1 MIICICLII
10 PVAVVALGILS
21 KDTELSPDINETGI
35 ARLLYRISLYLYGLL
50 KDRKKIVSSQ
60 KIRANLSTLNRESN
74 ADKLEADYYAQKISI
89 VILLSLCGSFL
100 ALLLHLQTIYGGEL
114 HDDVLIDR
122 KQPGDGALA
131 LNLIAE
137 DEEGNELGQFNVTI
151 DEKLYTKAEADEFF
165 EMASLEMEQVVLGE
179 NESFEKVT
187 ENLNLVQKIDGYPF
201 EVSWKIDNVDVCKY
215 DGEIDWDFVP
225 EEGIVI
231 TLTATY
237 KYNESRWEQILY
249 ADVIPRQLS
258 AAELIQKEIKELI
271 DLSNDQTRYQ
281 DQIKLPS
288 EYKEETIIWREKEE
302 DNSLILLLIMVISG
316 AATFVLKDKDLAD
329 QIEKRNEGLLSDYP
343 GLVSQMVLYLGAG
356 MTMRNIFGKLSE
368 NYVAKLK
375 AGQEKRFA
383 YEEMLRTT
391 RELAAGKSESDAYE
405 EFGYRCG
412 GQQYTRLSTL
422 LSQNLRKGNSELLRL
437 LNEEARKAQEDRL
450 DRARKAGEEAG
461 TKLLLPMILMLL
473 IVMIIIM
480 IPAYMTF

>member
-10 PVAVVALGILS
+10 PITVVVLGILS
-21 KDTELSPDINETGI
+21 RDTELSSDVHETGI
-35 ARLLYRISLYLYGLL
+35 SRLLYRISLYLYGIL
-50 KDRKKIVSSQ
+50 KVRKKIVSAQ
-60 KIRANLSTLNRESN
+60 KIRANLSTLNRERS
-74 ADKLEADYYAQKISI
+74 ADKLEADYYVQKISV
-89 VILLSLCGSFL
+89 VILLGLCGSFL
-100 ALLLHLQTIYGGEL
+100 AILLHLQTVYGGEL

-131 LNLIAE
+131 VNLVAE
-137 DEEGNELGQFNVTI
+137 DSEGNELGQFNVTI
-151 DEKLYTKAEADEFF
+151 DEKLYTKAEADELF
-165 EMASLEMEQVVLGE
+165 EQASREVEKTILGE
-179 NESFEKVT
+179 NESFERVT
-187 ENLNLVQKIDGYPF
+187 ENLNLVQKLNEYPF
-201 EVSWKIDNVDVCKY
+201 EISWKIDKVDVCKY
-215 DGEIDWDFVP
+215 DGEIDWDYVP

-231 TLTATY
+231 ELTATY
-237 KYNESRWEQILY
+237 KYNESRWEQVLY
-249 ADVIPRQLS
+249 ANVIPRKLT
-258 AAELIQKEIKELI
+258 AAELLQKEIKELI
-271 DLSNDQTRYQ
+271 DDNNSQTRYE
-281 DQIKLPS
+281 DQMELPS
-288 EYKEETIIWREKEE
+288 EYKEETIIWKEKEE
-302 DNSLILLLIMVISG
+302 DNSLILLLIMVIGG
-316 AATFVLKDKDLAD
+316 AATFVLKDKELGR
-329 QIEKRNEGLLSDYP
+329 QIELRNEGLLSDYP

-375 AGQEKRFA
+375 AGQKKSFT

-405 EFGYRCG
+405 AFGYRCG

-461 TKLLLPMILMLL
+461 TKLLLPMIMMLL
-473 IVMIIIM
+473 VVMIIIM

>member
-1 MIICICLII
+1 MIIFICLII
-10 PVAVVALGILS
+10 PIFVVVLGVLA
-21 KDTELSPDINETGI
+21 KDTEISENIQEMGI
-35 ARLLYRISLYLYGLL
+35 SRVLYRISLYLYELL
-50 KDRKKIVSSQ
+50 KDKKKIAGAQ
-60 KIRANLSTLNRESN
+60 KIRSHLSTLNRESN

-89 VILLSLCGSFL
+89 VIMLSLCGSFL
-100 ALLLHLQTIYGGEL
+100 ALLMHLQTVYGGEL

-122 KQPGDGALA
+122 KQPGDGALS
-131 LNLIAE
+131 LNLVAE
-137 DEEGNELGQFNVTI
+137 DGDGKELGQFDVTI
-151 DEKLYTKAEADEFF
+151 GEKLYTKAEADELF
-165 EMASLEMEQVVLGE
+165 EQASLEMGQVILGE
-179 NESFEKVT
+179 NETLEKVT
-187 ENLNLVQKIDGYPF
+187 GDLNLVQKLDGYPF
-201 EVSWKIDNVDVCKY
+201 DVSWKIDNADVCKY
-215 DGEIDWDFVP
+215 DGEIDWEFVP
-225 EEGIVI
+225 DEGVVI

-237 KYNESRWEQILY
+237 KYNENRWEQVLY

-258 AAELIQKEIKELI
+258 AAEVIHKEIKELI
-271 DLSNDQTRYQ
+271 DKSDSQSRYQ
-281 DQIKLPS
+281 NQMTLPS
-288 EYKEETIIWREKEE
+288 EYKEETIIWREKAE
-302 DNSLILLLIMVISG
+302 DNSLILLLIMIISG
-316 AATFVLKDKDLAD
+316 AATFVFKDKELAD
-329 QIEKRNEGLLSDYP
+329 QIEKRNEGLLCDYP

-356 MTMRNIFGKLSE
+356 MTMRNIFSKLSE

-375 AGQEKRFA
+375 AGQEKKFA

-391 RELAAGKSESDAYE
+391 RELAAGKSECDAYE

-437 LNEEARKAQEDRL
+437 LNEEAKKAQEDRL